1 MAAMATDETP
11 KPAESK
17 GLFDRIFRKDPPSD
31 NGGGQAQDVAT
42 DLVNQAAAFKSLR
55 VADVMTPR
63 ADIVAVEID
72 TPLSELVALFIETEH
87 SRLPIYRETLDDPV
101 GLVHIKDVFK
111 MTAAE
116 APRPGGDEQVLR
128 RLRRELLYVPLS
140 MSAAAL
146 LAKMQATRQHMALVI
161 DEFGGAD
168 GLVTLE
174 DLLEA
179 VVGDI
184 DDEHDETSRA
194 LVLSRGAGVY
204 EADARASIE
213 DLEACIGESMT
224 PADLE
229 EELDTVGGLVSA
241 LAGRVPQ
248 RGEVIS
254 HPGGFDLE
262 VLDADPRR
270 VRRVRIRDV
279 RPAPE
284 PPQA

>member
-1 MAAMATDETP
+1 MASEDSP
-11 KPAESK
+11 SKPSDSRS
-17 GLFDRIFRKDPPSD
+17 LLDRLFRKDPPSE
-31 NGGGQAQDVAT
+31 NGGAPDLEST
-42 DLVNQAAAFKSLR
+42 DLVNQAAAFTSLR

-63 ADIVAVEID
+63 ADIVAVEIGCSLAD
-72 TPLSELVALFIETEH
+72 LVALFIETEH

-111 MTAAE
+111 MTAGE
-116 APRPGGDEQVLR
+116 ANRPSPDEQVLR

-146 LAKMQATRQHMALVI
+146 LAKMQASRQHMALVI

-174 DLLEA
+174 DLIEA
-179 VVGDI
+179 VVGEI

-194 LVLSRGAGVY
+194 LVLARGAGVY

-213 DLEACIGESMT
+213 DLESLIGESMT

-248 RGEVIS
+248 RGEVIA
-254 HPGGFDLE
+254 HPGGYDLE
-262 VLDADPRR
+262 VLEADPRR
-270 VRRVRIRDV
+270 VRRVRIRDM
-279 RPAPE
+279 RPASD
-284 PPQA
+284 PPAT